1 MTAPEGPGDT
11 PTDGRPAC
19 PDAREGTVGSP
30 APASETGERTVGS
43 ATAGPPVAAP
53 RTGGNTGGVPPVG
66 WDLSHVRYGLLTTG
80 VLAVVGV
87 PLTWL
92 LRDGRAAAWVLAGLA
107 IVAAFFSVGAYAVAA
122 AGRVSD
128 SLTLPVALGTYV
140 LKIGL
145 LGVLLVALRDE
156 PWVDRKPFGLAIA
169 IGTVAWTVV
178 HARRVWTAQ
187 LYYVD
192 PPPR

>member
-1 MTAPEGPGDT
+1 VTEPEAAEPVGPGAVN
-11 PTDGRPAC
+11 PP
-19 PDAREGTVGSP
+19 PVGP
-30 APASETGERTVGS
+30 APGGS
-43 ATAGPPVAAP
+43 
-53 RTGGNTGGVPPVG
+53 TGGGPAVG
-66 WDLSHVRYGLLTTG
+66 WDLSHVRAGLLTTG
-80 VLAVVGV
+80 VLAAVGV

-92 LRDGRAAAWVLAGLA
+92 VLGGRAAAWVLAGLA
-107 IVAAFFSVGAYAVAA
+107 IVAAFFSVSAYAVAA

-145 LGVLLVALRDE
+145 LGVLLVAMRGR
-156 PWVDRKPFGLAIA
+156 PWLDPKPFGLAIA

>member
-1 MTAPEGPGDT
+1 M
-11 PTDGRPAC
+11 
-19 PDAREGTVGSP
+19 
-30 APASETGERTVGS
+30 
-43 ATAGPPVAAP
+43 
-53 RTGGNTGGVPPVG
+53 
-66 WDLSHVRYGLLTTG
+66 
-80 VLAVVGV
+80 
-87 PLTWL
+87 
-92 LRDGRAAAWVLAGLA
+92 LAGLA

>member
-1 MTAPEGPGDT
+1 MTAPAKP
-11 PTDGRPAC
+11 
-19 PDAREGTVGSP
+19 
-30 APASETGERTVGS
+30 
-43 ATAGPPVAAP
+43 
-53 RTGGNTGGVPPVG
+53 

-80 VLAVVGV
+80 VLAVVAV

-92 LRDGRAAAWVLAGLA
+92 LRDGRGAAWVLAGLA

>member
-1 MTAPEGPGDT
+1 MTGT
-11 PTDGRPAC
+11 PPPAARAGR
-19 PDAREGTVGSP
+19 SP
-30 APASETGERTVGS
+30 S
-43 ATAGPPVAAP
+43 
-53 RTGGNTGGVPPVG
+53 VG
-66 WDLSHVRYGLLTTG
+66 WDLSHVRSGLLTPA
-80 VLAVVGV
+80 VLAAVGA

-107 IVAAFFSVGAYAVAA
+107 IVAVFFSVGAYAVAM

-140 LKIGL
+140 VKIGL
-145 LGVLLVALRDE
+145 LGVLLVALRDQ
-156 PWVDRKPFGLAIA
+156 PWVDRRPFGLAIA

-192 PPPR
+192 PPAR

>member
-1 MTAPEGPGDT
+1 VTAPTTKP
-11 PTDGRPAC
+11 
-19 PDAREGTVGSP
+19 
-30 APASETGERTVGS
+30 
-43 ATAGPPVAAP
+43 
-53 RTGGNTGGVPPVG
+53 

-80 VLAVVGV
+80 ALAVVGV
-87 PLTWL
+87 PLAWL
-92 LRDGRAAAWVLAGLA
+92 VRDGRAAAWVLAGLA
-107 IVAAFFSVGAYAVAA
+107 IVAAFFSVSAYAVAA

-140 LKIGL
+140 LKIAL
-145 LGVLLVALRDE
+145 LGVLLVALRDQ

>member
-1 MTAPEGPGDT
+1 MTAPAAAEPAGS
-11 PTDGRPAC
+11 GRR
-19 PDAREGTVGSP
+19 PDR
-30 APASETGERTVGS
+30 R
-43 ATAGPPVAAP
+43 
-53 RTGGNTGGVPPVG
+53 RTGRRGARPPVG
-66 WDLSHVRYGLLTTG
+66 WDLSHLRAGLLTTG

-92 LRDGRAAAWVLAGLA
+92 VRDGRAAGWVLVGLA
-107 IVAAFFSVGAYAVAA
+107 IVAAFFSAGAYAVAA

-140 LKIGL
+140 LKIAL
-145 LGVLLVALRDE
+145 LGVLLVWLRDK
-156 PWVDRKPFGLAIA
+156 PWLDPKPFGIAIA
-169 IGTVAWTVV
+169 VGTVAWTVV
-178 HARRVWTAQ
+178 HARRVWTTQ

>member
-1 MTAPEGPGDT
+1 VTS
-11 PTDGRPAC
+11 PTK
-19 PDAREGTVGSP
+19 S
-30 APASETGERTVGS
+30 
-43 ATAGPPVAAP
+43 
-53 RTGGNTGGVPPVG
+53 
-66 WDLSHVRYGLLTTG
+66 WDLSHVRAGLLTTG
-80 VLAVVGV
+80 VLAVVGA

-92 LRDGRAAAWVLAGLA
+92 VRDGRAAAWVLAGLA
-107 IVAAFFSVGAYAVAA
+107 IVAAFFSVGVYAVAA

-140 LKIGL
+140 LKIAL
-145 LGVLLVALRDE
+145 LGVLLVALRGQ
-156 PWVDRKPFGLAIA
+156 PWLDPRPFGLAIA

-192 PPPR
+192 PPAR

>member
-1 MTAPEGPGDT
+1 MTAPEAAE
-11 PTDGRPAC
+11 PAG
-19 PDAREGTVGSP
+19 PDAAGP
-30 APASETGERTVGS
+30 APDGS
-43 ATAGPPVAAP
+43 
-53 RTGGNTGGVPPVG
+53 TGGAPPVG
-66 WDLSHVRYGLLTTG
+66 WDLSHLRAGLLTTG

-92 LRDGRAAAWVLAGLA
+92 VLDGRAAGWVLVGLA
-107 IVAAFFSVGAYAVAA
+107 IVAVFFSAGAYAVAA

-128 SLTLPVALGTYV
+128 SLTLPVALGTYL
-140 LKIGL
+140 LKIAL
-145 LGVLLVALRDE
+145 LGVLLVWLRDKSWLD
-156 PWVDRKPFGLAIA
+156 PKPFGIAIA
-169 IGTVAWTVV
+169 VGTVAWTVV

>member
-1 MTAPEGPGDT
+1 VTAPT
-11 PTDGRPAC
+11 KT
-19 PDAREGTVGSP
+19 
-30 APASETGERTVGS
+30 
-43 ATAGPPVAAP
+43 
-53 RTGGNTGGVPPVG
+53 
-66 WDLSHVRYGLLTTG
+66 WDLSHVRAGLLTTG

-87 PLTWL
+87 PLSWL
-92 LRDGRAAAWVLAGLA
+92 LRDGRAAACALAGLA
-107 IVAAFFSVGAYAVAA
+107 IVAAFFSVSAYAVAA

-140 LKIGL
+140 LKIAL
-145 LGVLLVALRDE
+145 LGVLLVSIRDE
-156 PWVDRKPFGLAIA
+156 PWLDRRPFGFAIA

-187 LYYVD
+187 IYYVD

>member
-1 MTAPEGPGDT
+1 VTAAPEEPRDT
-11 PTDGRPAC
+11 SAAGRPRAAG
-19 PDAREGTVGSP
+19 ARTP
-30 APASETGERTVGS
+30 AAAAS
-43 ATAGPPVAAP
+43 
-53 RTGGNTGGVPPVG
+53 TGGNTGGSPPMG
-66 WDLSHVRYGLLTTG
+66 WDLSHVRAGLVTTG
-80 VLAVVGV
+80 GLAVVGA

-92 LRDGRAAAWVLAGLA
+92 VRDGRAAAWVLAGLA
-107 IVAAFFSVGAYAVAA
+107 IVAVFFSVGAYAVAV

-140 LKIGL
+140 LKIAL

-156 PWVDRKPFGLAIA
+156 PWLDRKPFGLAIA

-192 PPPR
+192 PPAR

>member
-1 MTAPEGPGDT
+1 MTAPEAAE
-11 PTDGRPAC
+11 PAG
-19 PDAREGTVGSP
+19 PDAAGP
-30 APASETGERTVGS
+30 APDGS
-43 ATAGPPVAAP
+43 
-53 RTGGNTGGVPPVG
+53 TGGAPPVG
-66 WDLSHVRYGLLTTG
+66 WDLSHLRAGLLTTG

-92 LRDGRAAAWVLAGLA
+92 VLDGRAAGWALVGLA
-107 IVAAFFSVGAYAVAA
+107 IVAVFFSAGAYAVAA

-128 SLTLPVALGTYV
+128 SLTLPVALGTYL
-140 LKIGL
+140 LKIAL
-145 LGVLLVALRDE
+145 LGVLLVALRDQ
-156 PWVDRKPFGLAIA
+156 PWLDRRPFGLAIA

>member
-1 MTAPEGPGDT
+1 MTEPEAAEPVGPGAVN
-11 PTDGRPAC
+11 PPPA
-19 PDAREGTVGSP
+19 GP
-30 APASETGERTVGS
+30 APGGS
-43 ATAGPPVAAP
+43 
-53 RTGGNTGGVPPVG
+53 TGGGQAVG
-66 WDLSHVRYGLLTTG
+66 WDLSHVRAGLLTTG
-80 VLAVVGV
+80 VLAAVGV

-92 LRDGRAAAWVLAGLA
+92 VLGGRAAAWVLAGLA
-107 IVAAFFSVGAYAVAA
+107 IVAAFFSVSAYAVAA

-145 LGVLLVALRDE
+145 LGVLLVAMRGR
-156 PWVDRKPFGLAIA
+156 PWLDPKPFGLAIA

>member
-1 MTAPEGPGDT
+1 VSAPEAAEPVGPDAASSPAAGPG
-11 PTDGRPAC
+11 
-19 PDAREGTVGSP
+19 S
-30 APASETGERTVGS
+30 
-43 ATAGPPVAAP
+43 AGPPS
-53 RTGGNTGGVPPVG
+53 VG
-66 WDLSHVRYGLLTTG
+66 WDLSHVRAGLVTTG

-92 LRDGRAAAWVLAGLA
+92 VRDGRAAAWVLAGLA

-145 LGVLLVALRDE
+145 LGVLLVAVRGQ
-156 PWVDRKPFGLAIA
+156 PWLDPKPFGLAIA